1 MHGGSHMPTL
11 YALKPAFQ
19 AKLRPLADGLAK
31 AGITA
36 NQITLLAAALSIAT
50 GVLVATLVEH
60 RLIFLLM
67 PVVLFARMAL
77 NAIDGM
83 LAREHGQASRLGMY
97 LNELCDVV
105 SDLALILAFAV
116 LFPVWGVV
124 GFAIAA
130 IIAEY
135 AGVLG
140 VAAGSGRNYAG
151 PFGKSDR
158 ALALGVIAFLIA
170 CGLWLETIAPFVFP
184 AMATLSLV
192 TAINRIRSGLR
203 GGGN

>member
-1 MHGGSHMPTL
+1 MPTL

-19 AKLRPLADGLAK
+19 ARLRPLADWLART
-31 AGITA
+31 GVTA

-50 GVLVATLVEH
+50 GAAVAAFADH
-60 RLIFLLM
+60 RGVFLLM
-67 PVVLFARMAL
+67 PAVLFARMAL

-116 LFPVWGVV
+116 AFPVWGVV
-124 GFAIAA
+124 AFAIAA

-140 VAAGSGRNYAG
+140 VAAGTGRNYAG

-158 ALALGVIAFLIA
+158 ALALGIIGFLIA
-170 CGLWLETIAPFVFP
+170 CGLWVQVLTPFVFP
-184 AMATLSLV
+184 AMATLSLA

-203 GGGN
+203 GDL